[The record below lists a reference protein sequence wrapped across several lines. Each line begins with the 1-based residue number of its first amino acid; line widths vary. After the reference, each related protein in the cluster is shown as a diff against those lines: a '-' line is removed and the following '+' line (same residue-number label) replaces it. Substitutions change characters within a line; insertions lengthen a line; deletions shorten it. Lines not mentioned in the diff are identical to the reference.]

1 MYMYTSSLFIK
12 YETRQYILRKDESH
26 FAMPLI
32 VWYFSLRFD
41 LSSFCLL
48 FVVINISLFLFIS
61 IWFFYS
67 YMFYLPPLNGCR
79 YGEKPQSMC
88 YLYIKF
94 QTLDNKLRK
103 LKYLVIRS
111 SYMSILLNVLVLNV
125 NRCITYVDFV

>member
-1 MYMYTSSLFIK
+1 MLVDILSFFPRTEKWQSTKSERKNESRDYLLKKDMYIYTSSLFIK

-26 FAMPLI
+26 FAMPQI

-41 LSSFCLL
+41 LLSFCLL

-79 YGEKPQSMC
+79 YGEKPQS
-88 YLYIKF
+88 I
-94 QTLDNKLRK
+94 
-103 LKYLVIRS
+103 
-111 SYMSILLNVLVLNV
+111 NVLLVYKISN
-125 NRCITYVDFV
+125 TGQ